1 MPKTAF
7 ETVKKLEAKLAALKK
22 LKPTPGKGWAVIKVK
37 EKLAELCA
45 PVEGCEECE
54 LFETKCVECLMYE
67 EVAHA

>member
-7 ETVKKLEAKLAALKK
+7 ETVKKLEAKLAALEK
-22 LKPTPGKGWAVIKVK
+22 LKPTQGKGWAVIKVK

-54 LFETKCVECLMYE
+54 VFETKCVECLMYE
-67 EVAHA
+67 EVA